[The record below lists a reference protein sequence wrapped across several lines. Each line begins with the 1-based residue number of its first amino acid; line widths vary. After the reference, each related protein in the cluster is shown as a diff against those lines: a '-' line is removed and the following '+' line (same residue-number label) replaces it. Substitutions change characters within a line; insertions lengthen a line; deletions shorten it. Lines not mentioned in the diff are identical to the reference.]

1 MEDVIRDEI
10 IEELWQIKDRFS
22 FSCNRNIGEL
32 IKKMNAIAEEL
43 HFAEKKLNMQ
53 PDRGVVPDRVECQQV
68 NLSLG

>member
-43 HFAEKKLNMQ
+43 HFSEKKLNMQ
-53 PDRGVVPDRVECQQV
+53 TERVVVPDRVECQQV